1 MRDLADRVVDALR
14 RVRATAPDAEIEAWP
29 RAFVD
34 DVITA
39 LAPYRDHPVV
49 ASFLADCGRGKDGV
63 WDFAATRD
71 AVTAH
76 DDTGLMLGVFAA
88 AYNPSLLLDAFSFD
102 HMAVHEG
109 FARAYPN
116 PGVRPIWLGDA
127 TAGFKF
133 ELSVAL
139 FPENFLTAE
148 AVTPRH
154 RAYYF
159 IDRFVRRHL
168 EITRA
173 ILNLGT
179 SPRAFARLKRASDG
193 AIARGC
199 VAWVH
204 LHEYF
209 HRRGHLPLPENLG
222 VKSTRSTAGLEEVRC
237 DALACLA
244 AHRGAEHGVED
255 GELHAELILA
265 ERLLRYPLQ
274 DDPQRNYDARG
285 SQFLYGYLHER
296 GALRDDGAGRMDLPQ
311 GLDGVIVAL
320 REMIVGINKLEYLEK
335 THHPRAQAQA
345 GRDKRRALVE
355 RFGGFDSRAN
365 TFATFP
371 YYENIRSALVAA
383 GITMRISY

>member
-1 MRDLADRVVDALR
+1 MRDVADRVVDAVR
-14 RVRATAPDAEIEAWP
+14 RVRARLPGAEIHAWP
-29 RAFVD
+29 PAFVD
-34 DVITA
+34 EIVAA
-39 LAPYRDHPVV
+39 LAPYRAHPVV
-49 ASFLADCGRGKDGV
+49 ASFLADCARGKDGV

-76 DDTGLMLGVFAA
+76 DDAGLVLGVFAA
-88 AYNPSLLLDAFSFD
+88 AYNPSLLLDTFSFE
-102 HMAVHEG
+102 HMAVHDA

-116 PGVRPIWLGDA
+116 HGVRPIWIGDA
-127 TAGFKF
+127 TDGFKF

-139 FPENFLTAE
+139 FPENFLTAA
-148 AVTPRH
+148 AVAPAH

-159 IDRFVRRHL
+159 VDRFVRRHL

-179 SPRAFARLKRASDG
+179 SPRAFARLKSAPDS
-193 AIARGC
+193 AIARAC
-199 VAWVH
+199 VTWVH
-204 LHEYF
+204 FHEYF

-244 AHRGAEHGVED
+244 AHRGPAHGVEE

-285 SQFLYGYLHER
+285 SQFLYGYLCER
-296 GALRDDGAGRMDLPQ
+296 GALREDGPDRIDLPQ

-335 THHPRAQAQA
+335 THHPEAS
-345 GRDKRRALVE
+345 GRRRALVE
-355 RFGGFDSRAN
+355 RFGGFDRRAN
-365 TFATFP
+365 TFSTFP
-371 YYENIRSALVAA
+371 YFDNVRNALAAA
-383 GITMRISY
+383 GITMRMSY